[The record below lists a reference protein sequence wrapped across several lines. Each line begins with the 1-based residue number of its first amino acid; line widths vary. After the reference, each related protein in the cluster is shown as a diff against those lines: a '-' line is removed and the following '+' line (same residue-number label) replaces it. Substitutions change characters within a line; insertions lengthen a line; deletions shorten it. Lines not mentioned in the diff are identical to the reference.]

1 MDDSLTNATLRAL
14 RRILRAADRGGRRL
28 ATVTGLTP
36 SQLLVLQEIERRREA
51 TPSVIAQTLQ
61 FGQATVTNIVDRLV
75 AGGLVTR
82 ERSTRDKRQILLRP
96 TSLGHDVLESA
107 PDLLQERFRD
117 RFKTLADWEQAMMLA
132 ALERLAGLLDAADID
147 AAPLIDAGAIDRTL
161 ESEQA

>member
-1 MDDSLTNATLRAL
+1 MKDSLTNATLRAL

-36 SQLLVLQEIERRREA
+36 SQLLVLQEIERRQEA

-82 ERSTRDKRQILLRP
+82 ERSTRDKRQILLHP
-96 TSLGHDVLESA
+96 TSRGHDALESA

-117 RFKTLADWEQAMMLA
+117 RFATLPDWEQAMMLA
-132 ALERLAGLLDAADID
+132 ALERLAGLLDASDIN